1 MTTQDH
7 STGNRLS
14 SLEKRQAAKNTPAR
28 HFPIQHEIQELQKG
42 LSAFNE
48 RIAELEK
55 EGHRGHAMEALKSN
69 AMDFARQID
78 ELRSL
83 LIDAAPQTKVNY
95 RRGLSKV

>member
-1 MTTQDH
+1 MTTQGH

-14 SLEKRQAAKNTPAR
+14 TPEKRQAAKNAPAR
-28 HFPIQHEIQELQKG
+28 HFQIHHEIQELQKG

-55 EGHRGHAMEALKSN
+55 EGHRGHAMEVLKAS
-69 AMDFARQID
+69 AMDLARQID

-83 LIDAAPQTKVNY
+83 LIDTA
-95 RRGLSKV
+95 